1 LTVFSAGAAPTVDV
15 NRQLDVGGRS
25 TMETMLAVLV
35 PAVVLVMLGALA
47 AAFGADSRRQIEDTH
62 THGR

>member
-1 LTVFSAGAAPTVDV
+1 
-15 NRQLDVGGRS
+15 
-25 TMETMLAVLV
+25 METMLAVLV

-62 THGR
+62 THGS